1 MTFLQPLS
9 VVFRQYDV
17 HVIFF
22 LKSHSHYDAIEAM
35 IQHRKDQTPLI
46 RIIVTHTDQSQ
57 ADIIN
62 DAAIVEALQRTTIN
76 RPVLYSPIRYERS
89 THLGKPEVHIEFRS
103 LRDEEIVL
111 HFTAALKTS
120 QRYAGLIDPLR
131 HAEKD
136 SLPVM
141 YRERST
147 LAGPKSYVMIDN
159 SRCQIP
165 RKVWVPLFFTGLK
178 AFYSE
183 VFSIG
188 VLRSDTRQLTRLHSP
203 SELLVGEQWIY
214 RCNGKEICYRLL
226 EVTTKE
232 LRIVSVNERITVS
245 NCAKGFKLARICVES
260 NSGEKGI
267 GQFLI
272 TFTPPLPLS
281 QVIERVKATPSYV
294 HFSISIDHHRDLVN
308 GKVYSTFEGDR
319 QKLLLVPQQP
329 QWALKRPLRLLIQKE
344 GNQFTISTELI
355 PQIALQEELSKMKSP
370 EQ

>member
-1 MTFLQPLS
+1 MSLLQPFS
-9 VVFRQYDV
+9 IVFRRYDV

-22 LKSHSHYDAIEAM
+22 LKNHSHYDAIEAM
-35 IQHRKDQTPLI
+35 IQHRENQIPLI
-46 RIIVTHTDQSQ
+46 RIIVTHNDQSQ

-147 LAGPKSYVMIDN
+147 LAGPKSYVMIN
-159 SRCQIP
+159 NKRCRIP

-188 VLRSDTRQLTRLHSP
+188 VLRCDTRHLMLLRSP
-203 SELLVGEQWIY
+203 AKLLAGEQWIY
-214 RCNGKEICYRLL
+214 RCNGKEICYRSL
-226 EVTTKE
+226 EVTTQE
-232 LRIVSVNERITVS
+232 LRIASANERITIS
-245 NCAKGFKLARICVES
+245 NCAKGFKLTRICVES
-260 NSGEKGI
+260 NSGDKGT

-272 TFTPPLPLS
+272 TFSPPLPIS
-281 QVIERVKATPSYV
+281 QAFETLKSNPPYV
-294 HFSISIDHHRDLVN
+294 NFSISIDHHRDLVN
-308 GKVYSTFEGDR
+308 GKVFSTFIEDT

-329 QWALKRPLRLLIQKE
+329 QWAFKRPLLLLIQKE

-355 PQIALQEELSKMKSP
+355 PQIALQEELSKIKSP